1 MRRRQTFGLTIAQ
14 VSRQTGIPVTTL
26 RFYEK
31 ELSGLLPLTKTRGG
45 HRRYRPE
52 DVARL
57 AAVRRLTRSE
67 GMKLADVR
75 RVMSAPGDFEPLKD
89 QLDRLQKLIAQE
101 SGRIDELL
109 HRISRLEERMAG
121 LEGGKPRKARR
132 WFK

>member
-1 MRRRQTFGLTIAQ
+1 MRRAQTLGLTIAE

-31 ELSGLLPLTKTRGG
+31 ELAGLLPLRRTRGG

-57 AAVRRLTRSE
+57 AAVRKLTDSKE
-67 GMKLADVR
+67 MKLADVR
-75 RVMSAPGDFEPLKD
+75 RVLSSRGDFEPLKD
-89 QLDRLQKLIAQE
+89 QLDRLREILAQE

-109 HRISRLEERMAG
+109 HRLSRLEERLKQ
-121 LEGGKPRKARR
+121 LEGRPNKPRK

>member
-1 MRRRQTFGLTIAQ
+1 MRRAQTFGLTIAE

-31 ELSGLLPLTKTRGG
+31 ELAGLLPLRRTRGG
-45 HRRYRPE
+45 HRRYSPE

-57 AAVRRLTRSE
+57 AAVRKLTDSE

-75 RVMSAPGDFEPLKD
+75 RVLSSRGDFEPLKD
-89 QLDRLQKLIAQE
+89 QLDRLREILSQE

-109 HRISRLEERMAG
+109 HRLSRLEERLTA
-121 LEGGKPRKARR
+121 LEGRPLRPRK

>member
-1 MRRRQTFGLTIAQ
+1 MRRAQTLGLTIAE

-31 ELSGLLPLTKTRGG
+31 ELTGLLPLRRTRGG

-57 AAVRRLTRSE
+57 AAVRKLTDSE

-75 RVMSAPGDFEPLKD
+75 RVLSSRGDFEPLKD
-89 QLDRLQKLIAQE
+89 QLDRLREILSQE

-109 HRISRLEERMAG
+109 HRISRLEERVTQ
-121 LEGGKPRKARR
+121 LEGRPPRPRK

>member
-1 MRRRQTFGLTIAQ
+1 MRPAQTFGLTIAE
-14 VSRQTGIPVTTL
+14 VSHQTGIPVTTL

-31 ELSGLLPLTKTRGG
+31 ELAGLLPLRRTRGG

-57 AAVRRLTRSE
+57 AAVRKLTDSE

-75 RVMSAPGDFEPLKD
+75 RVLSSRGDFEPLKD
-89 QLDRLQKLIAQE
+89 QLDRLREILSQE

-109 HRISRLEERMAG
+109 HRLSRLEERLTQ
-121 LEGGKPRKARR
+121 LEGRPPRPRK
-132 WFK
+132 WFR

>member
-1 MRRRQTFGLTIAQ
+1 MRRAQTFGLTIAE

-31 ELSGLLPLTKTRGG
+31 ELAGLLPLRKTRGG

-52 DVARL
+52 DVTRL

-75 RVMSAPGDFEPLKD
+75 RVMTSRGDFEPIKD
-89 QLDRLQKLIAQE
+89 QLDRLREILSEE
-101 SGRIDELL
+101 SGRIDELI
-109 HRISRLEERMAG
+109 HRLSRLEERLTA
-121 LEGGKPRKARR
+121 LGGSSPKRR
-132 WFK
+132 GWFK

>member
-1 MRRRQTFGLTIAQ
+1 MRRAQTFGLTIAE

-31 ELSGLLPLTKTRGG
+31 ELTGLLPLRRTRGG

-57 AAVRRLTRSE
+57 AAVRKLTDSE

-75 RVMSAPGDFEPLKD
+75 RVLSSRGDFEPLKD
-89 QLDRLQKLIAQE
+89 QLDRVREILSQE

-109 HRISRLEERMAG
+109 HRISRLEERLTQ
-121 LEGGKPRKARR
+121 LEGRPNRSRK

>member
-1 MRRRQTFGLTIAQ
+1 MRRAQTFGLTIAE

-31 ELSGLLPLTKTRGG
+31 ELTGLLPLRRTRGG

-57 AAVRRLTRSE
+57 TAVRKLTDSE

-75 RVMSAPGDFEPLKD
+75 RVLSSRGDFEPLKD
-89 QLDRLQKLIAQE
+89 QLDRLREILSQE

-109 HRISRLEERMAG
+109 HRLSRLEERLTQ
-121 LEGGKPRKARR
+121 LEGRPNRPRK

>member
-1 MRRRQTFGLTIAQ
+1 MRRAQTFGLTIAE

-31 ELSGLLPLTKTRGG
+31 ELTGLLPLRRTRGG

-57 AAVRRLTRSE
+57 AAVRKLTDSE

-75 RVMSAPGDFEPLKD
+75 RVLSSRGDFEPLKD
-89 QLDRLQKLIAQE
+89 QLDRLREILSQE

-109 HRISRLEERMAG
+109 HRLSRLEERLTE
-121 LEGGKPRKARR
+121 LERRPPRPRK

>member
-1 MRRRQTFGLTIAQ
+1 MRRAQTFGLTIAE

-31 ELSGLLPLTKTRGG
+31 ELAGLLPLRRTRGG

-57 AAVRRLTRSE
+57 AAVRKLTDSE

-75 RVMSAPGDFEPLKD
+75 RVLSSRGDFEPLKD
-89 QLDRLQKLIAQE
+89 QLDRLREILSQE

-109 HRISRLEERMAG
+109 HRISRLEERLTQ
-121 LEGGKPRKARR
+121 LEGRPTRPRK
-132 WFK
+132 WFR

>member
-1 MRRRQTFGLTIAQ
+1 MRRAQTFGLTIAE

-31 ELSGLLPLTKTRGG
+31 ELTGLLPLRRTRGG

-57 AAVRRLTRSE
+57 ATVRKLTDSE

-75 RVMSAPGDFEPLKD
+75 RVLSSRGDFEPLKD
-89 QLDRLQKLIAQE
+89 HLDRLREILSQE

-109 HRISRLEERMAG
+109 HRLSRLEERLTA
-121 LEGGKPRKARR
+121 LEGRPPRPRK

>member
-1 MRRRQTFGLTIAQ
+1 MRRALTPGLTIAE

-31 ELSGLLPLTKTRGG
+31 ELAGLLPLRRTRGG

-57 AAVRRLTRSE
+57 AAVRKLTDSE

-75 RVMSAPGDFEPLKD
+75 RVLSSRGDFEPLKD
-89 QLDRLQKLIAQE
+89 QLDRLREILSQE

-109 HRISRLEERMAG
+109 HRISRLEERLTQ
-121 LEGGKPRKARR
+121 LEGRPNRPRK

>member
-1 MRRRQTFGLTIAQ
+1 MRRAQTFGLTIAE

-31 ELSGLLPLTKTRGG
+31 ELAGLLPLRRTRGG

-57 AAVRRLTRSE
+57 AAVRKLTDSE

-75 RVMSAPGDFEPLKD
+75 RVLSSRGDFEPLKD
-89 QLDRLQKLIAQE
+89 QLDRLREILSLE

-109 HRISRLEERMAG
+109 HRLSRLEERLTA
-121 LEGGKPRKARR
+121 LEGRPPRPRK

>member
-1 MRRRQTFGLTIAQ
+1 MRRAQTFGLTIAE

-31 ELSGLLPLTKTRGG
+31 ELAGLLPLRRTRGG

-57 AAVRRLTRSE
+57 AAVRKLTDSE

-75 RVMSAPGDFEPLKD
+75 RVLSSRGDFEPLKD
-89 QLDRLQKLIAQE
+89 QLDRLREILSQE

-109 HRISRLEERMAG
+109 HRLSRLEERLTQ
-121 LEGGKPRKARR
+121 LEGRPPRPRK

>member
-1 MRRRQTFGLTIAQ
+1 MRRAQTLGLTIAE

-31 ELSGLLPLTKTRGG
+31 ELAGLLPLRRTRGG

-57 AAVRRLTRSE
+57 AAVRKLTDSE

-75 RVMSAPGDFEPLKD
+75 RVLSSRGDFEPLKD
-89 QLDRLQKLIAQE
+89 QLDRLREILSQE

-109 HRISRLEERMAG
+109 HRLSRLEERLTQ
-121 LEGGKPRKARR
+121 LEGRPPRPRK

>member
-1 MRRRQTFGLTIAQ
+1 MRRAQTFGLTIAE

-31 ELSGLLPLTKTRGG
+31 ELAGLLPLRRTRGG

-57 AAVRRLTRSE
+57 AAVRKLTDSE

-75 RVMSAPGDFEPLKD
+75 RVLSSRGDFEPLKD
-89 QLDRLQKLIAQE
+89 QLDRLREILSQE
-101 SGRIDELL
+101 SARIDELL
-109 HRISRLEERMAG
+109 HRLSRLEERLTE
-121 LEGGKPRKARR
+121 LEGRPPRPRK

>member
-1 MRRRQTFGLTIAQ
+1 MRRAQTLGLTIAE

-31 ELSGLLPLTKTRGG
+31 ELAGLLPLRRTRGG

-57 AAVRRLTRSE
+57 AAVRKLTDSE

-75 RVMSAPGDFEPLKD
+75 RVLSSRGDFEPLKD
-89 QLDRLQKLIAQE
+89 QLDRLREILSQE

-109 HRISRLEERMAG
+109 HRISRLEERLTQ
-121 LEGGKPRKARR
+121 LEGRPNRPRK

>member
-1 MRRRQTFGLTIAQ
+1 MRRAQTFGLTIAE

-31 ELSGLLPLTKTRGG
+31 ELAGLLPLRRTRGG

-57 AAVRRLTRSE
+57 AAVRKLTDSE

-75 RVMSAPGDFEPLKD
+75 RVLSSRGDFEPLKD
-89 QLDRLQKLIAQE
+89 QLDRLREILSQE

-109 HRISRLEERMAG
+109 HRLSRLEERLTE
-121 LEGGKPRKARR
+121 LEGRPPRPRK

>member
-1 MRRRQTFGLTIAQ
+1 MRRAQTFGLTIAE

-31 ELSGLLPLTKTRGG
+31 ELAGLLPLRRTRGG

-57 AAVRRLTRSE
+57 ATVRKLTDSE

-75 RVMSAPGDFEPLKD
+75 RVLSSRGDFEPLKD
-89 QLDRLQKLIAQE
+89 HLDRRREILSQE

-109 HRISRLEERMAG
+109 HRLSPLEERLTA
-121 LEGGKPRKARR
+121 LEGAPPNARKRVN
-132 WFK
+132 

>member
-1 MRRRQTFGLTIAQ
+1 MRRAQTFGLTIAE

-31 ELSGLLPLTKTRGG
+31 ELAGLLPLRRTRGG

-57 AAVRRLTRSE
+57 AAVRKLTDSK

-75 RVMSAPGDFEPLKD
+75 RVLSSRGDFEPLKD
-89 QLDRLQKLIAQE
+89 QLDRLREILSQE

-109 HRISRLEERMAG
+109 HRLSRLEERLAA
-121 LEGGKPRKARR
+121 LEGRPRKPRK

>member
-1 MRRRQTFGLTIAQ
+1 MHRAQTFGLTIAE

-31 ELSGLLPLTKTRGG
+31 ELAGLLPLRRTRGG

-57 AAVRRLTRSE
+57 AAVRKLTDSE
-67 GMKLADVR
+67 GLKLADVR
-75 RVMSAPGDFEPLKD
+75 RVLSSRGDFEPLKD
-89 QLDRLQKLIAQE
+89 QLDRLREILSQE

-109 HRISRLEERMAG
+109 HRISRLEERLTA
-121 LEGGKPRKARR
+121 LEKRPRKPRK

>member
-1 MRRRQTFGLTIAQ
+1 MRRAQTFGLTIAE

-31 ELSGLLPLTKTRGG
+31 ELAGLLPLRRTRGG

-57 AAVRRLTRSE
+57 AAVRKLTDSE

-75 RVMSAPGDFEPLKD
+75 RVLSSRGDFEPLKD
-89 QLDRLQKLIAQE
+89 QLDRLREILSQE

-109 HRISRLEERMAG
+109 HRISRLEER
-121 LEGGKPRKARR
+121 LTQVEGKSTRPRK

>member
-1 MRRRQTFGLTIAQ
+1 MRRAQTFGLTIAE

-31 ELSGLLPLTKTRGG
+31 ELAGLLPLRRTRGG

-52 DVARL
+52 DVVRL
-57 AAVRRLTRSE
+57 AAVRKLTDSE

-75 RVMSAPGDFEPLKD
+75 RVLSSRGDFEPLKD
-89 QLDRLQKLIAQE
+89 QLDRLREILSQE

-109 HRISRLEERMAG
+109 HRLSRLEERLTE
-121 LEGGKPRKARR
+121 LEGRPPRPRK